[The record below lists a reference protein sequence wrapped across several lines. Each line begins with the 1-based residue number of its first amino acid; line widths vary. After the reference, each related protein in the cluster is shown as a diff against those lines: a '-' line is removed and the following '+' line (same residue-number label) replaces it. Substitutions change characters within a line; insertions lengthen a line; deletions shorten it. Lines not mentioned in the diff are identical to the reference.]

1 MNFDKLQATGND
13 FILIDAR
20 ELKHDWSKLAAAICD
35 RRFGVGADGLLLLF
49 TSKAADFGMR
59 MFNPDGSE
67 AEICGNGLMCFAKY
81 VIDHGLAD
89 TQELAVE
96 TVAGIRKV
104 KLYVVDGLVKQVQV
118 DMGRPKFRPEEIP
131 LSRGKV
137 DIIPILDYP
146 IDIGEIKL
154 LLTIISMG
162 NPHAVCFIE
171 EPVAHFPLSEL
182 GPSVEHHPIFPQRT
196 NFEVVNVLSRG
207 QVRTRVW
214 ERGAGETLA
223 CGSGACAVA
232 VAAQLHGY
240 IDNHVN
246 IILPGGTLSVE
257 WDGKGEVWLSGSAE
271 SVFAGEWIEGE

>member
-182 GPSVEHHPIFPQRT
+182 GPSVEHHPIFPQRA

-271 SVFAGEWIEGE
+271 SVFAGEWIERE

>member
-182 GPSVEHHPIFPQRT
+182 GPSVEHHPIFPQRA
-196 NFEVVNVLSRG
+196 NFEVVNILSRG

-214 ERGAGETLA
+214 ERGSGETLA

-271 SVFAGEWIEGE
+271 SVFAGEWIERE